1 MPDQQTNVA
10 SETGRDELIAYD
22 LPAPGQHDV
31 RHKLILAN
39 LGRRARELAL
49 SFFSRRWRAF
59 QERRQRQRLRA
70 ALHYLSDREL
80 MDMGITRDEIDYFA
94 SHRAID
100 TLSDS
105 TTYLWIMSRGMM

>member
-22 LPAPGQHDV
+22 LPAPRQDDV
-31 RHKLILAN
+31 RPRLILAG
-39 LGRRARELAL
+39 LGRLTRELAL
-49 SFFSRRWRAF
+49 SFLRRHWRAF

-70 ALHYLSDREL
+70 ALHHLSDREL
-80 MDMGITRDEIDYFA
+80 MDMGITRDEIGYVA

-100 TLSDS
+100 TLGGS
-105 TTYLWIMSRGMM
+105 TTYLWIMSRGVM